1 MSKGAA
7 LSRTVLPVALF
18 LAALLGPAAAMAED
32 EAAIEKMVQLNKRAM
47 DDLDTADFA
56 AAKKSL
62 LEAEKI
68 GKKAGLDTHPVMAR
82 TYVHLGALSIL
93 GYKDTAKSQQYF
105 GQALEIQPDIKL
117 DKNLNIAAVRDVFA
131 AAQAKKGSGPAGA
144 AAESG
149 TAPEEAGGA
158 SGAGGP
164 AGDGRPRRPGGKRG
178 KSYLGDERIDPDLP
192 RQIVA
197 LDCPFPD
204 ETPPGRKVT
213 LRCVAAQNLGVDKVV
228 LFYKGYEMDDYEEL
242 GMEKTPK
249 GWWKATIP
257 KKRIDGTSLQFYF
270 EGLNAGGTP
279 VVSNGRAE
287 SPNVMLLV
295 EKRSDVVQ
303 GKVGEEEDENPLE
316 EKSRF
321 TPKLLLGKYDRSR
334 LGVDP
339 RFGNRRFWIGF
350 GLGSGAAFLMN
361 GEVEAGVRGYDM
373 MRPNVDPISGFGWD
387 GLGHLAPEIGVQFN
401 PDWAVAIQ
409 GRHQWIPQDKVVAR
423 YTASGAHAAILRV
436 IHYTKQQRFRGYFAG
451 AAGFGEGIRAQFYTV
466 SAMPKFKDTVLVGPY
481 LVGGSA
487 GMIFE
492 IAERLSWVAE
502 VNALVGF
509 PNKGIN
515 FDINTGLQVNF
526 GDTSRTAEEIRE
538 EKRQRQESVAGSADD
553 EDPRD

>member
-1 MSKGAA
+1 M
-7 LSRTVLPVALF
+7 ALF
-18 LAALLGPAAAMAED
+18 FVALLGPAVAVAED

-62 LEAEKI
+62 LEAEKV
-68 GKKAGLDTHPVMAR
+68 GKRSGLDSHPVMAR

-93 GYKDTAKSQQYF
+93 GYKDSAKGQQYF

-117 DKNLNIAAVRDVFA
+117 DKNLNMPAVREVFA
-131 AAQAKKGSGPAGA
+131 AAQAQKGGGPGGGAASGGAAEGGARDSGESSSGA
-144 AAESG
+144 AA
-149 TAPEEAGGA
+149 
-158 SGAGGP
+158 
-164 AGDGRPRRPGGKRG
+164 AGDGRPRPARGKRG
-178 KSYLGDERIDPDLP
+178 KSWLSDERVDPDLP

-213 LRCVAAQNLGVDKVV
+213 LRCVAAPNLGVAKVV
-228 LFYKGYEMDDYEEL
+228 LYYKGYEMENYEEL

-257 KKRIDGTSLQFYF
+257 KNRVDGTSLQFYF
-270 EGLNAGGTP
+270 EGSNAGGTP

-295 EKRSDVVQ
+295 EKRADVVQ
-303 GKVGEEEDENPLE
+303 GKIGEEEDENPLE

-339 RFGNRRFWIGF
+339 RYGNRRFWIGF

-361 GEVEAGVRGYDM
+361 GKVEAGVRGYDM
-373 MRPNVDPISGFGWD
+373 MQPNVDPISGFGWD
-387 GLGHLAPEIGVQFN
+387 GLGHLAPEIGMQFN
-401 PDWAVAIQ
+401 PDWAVALQ
-409 GRHQWIPQDKVVAR
+409 GRHQWIPQDRVVAK

-436 IHYTKQQRFRGYFAG
+436 IHYTKQQRFRFYFAG
-451 AAGFGEGIRAQFYTV
+451 AGGFGEGIRAQFYTV
-466 SAMPKFKDTVLVGPY
+466 SSMPKFKDTVLVGPY

-492 IAERLSWVAE
+492 IAQRLSWVAE

-509 PNKGIN
+509 PNRGIN
-515 FDINTGLQVNF
+515 FDVNTGLQVNF
-526 GDTSRTAEEIRE
+526 GDTSRTAEEIE
-538 EKRQRQESVAGSADD
+538 EEQRRRKESVAGSADD
-553 EDPRD
+553 EEPRD